1 MQEHPMNVPTQI
13 TENIDLASK
22 TFVDTNDRVLDTVV
36 SISRRVVETAVE
48 VADRAPSFDL
58 PVELPLADKLP
69 TPAEAGKQYIDFVE
83 RAVSMNRDFAARLVA
98 QLPTAAPAK
107 PAAKAAAKPAAK
119 HTAKPAAKRTVK
131 AAAKPAAKTAA
142 KHTAK

>member
-1 MQEHPMNVPTQI
+1 MNVPTQI

-36 SISRRVVETAVE
+36 SINRRVVETAVE

-58 PVELPLADKLP
+58 PVELPLTDKLP

-83 RAVSMNRDFAARLVA
+83 RAVSMNRDFAARIVA
-98 QLPTAAPAK
+98 QLPTSAP
-107 PAAKAAAKPAAK
+107 
-119 HTAKPAAKRTVK
+119 VK
-131 AAAKPAAKTAA
+131 ATAKPAAKTAA
-142 KHTAK
+142 KPAAKKAVKRTAK

>member
-36 SISRRVVETAVE
+36 SINRRVVETAVE
-48 VADRAPSFDL
+48 FSDRVPSFDL

-83 RAVSMNRDFAARLVA
+83 RAVSMNRDFAARIVA
-98 QLPTAAPAK
+98 QLPTAAPVKATAKPAANAKVKATAK
-107 PAAKAAAKPAAK
+107 PAAKAKATVKA
-119 HTAKPAAKRTVK
+119 TAKPAAK
-131 AAAKPAAKTAA
+131 
-142 KHTAK
+142 